1 LAIFRAT
8 RTHATSCLQID
19 GGRAWVESERS
30 SPKSSIGEHGPRE
43 PPGSAN
49 VRAPIRRQRIC
60 IGIVISA
67 LPKGAL
73 MRGPSTFRKQ
83 DVTRAL
89 RAAKAAGYA
98 VASVQIDRSG
108 NIIVTMKSGDCLS
121 NISLDNE
128 WDAALS
134 AGEANQ

>member
-1 LAIFRAT
+1 
-8 RTHATSCLQID
+8 
-19 GGRAWVESERS
+19 
-30 SPKSSIGEHGPRE
+30 
-43 PPGSAN
+43 
-49 VRAPIRRQRIC
+49 
-60 IGIVISA
+60 
-67 LPKGAL
+67 